1 MVQDW
6 KFVMKDRNIVVE
18 CRFPITSDNKR
29 YYTIDNETGDT
40 IAMIHLHVG
49 IKRNEFEESYSLML
63 NYQMR
68 WNPMYNP
75 TEQERNSAEFL
86 FSNLTKVVQWD
97 LSSVLDVDVSRINDI
112 LPIKVKI
119 NKVKGESP
127 CQNAKVN

>member
-1 MVQDW
+1 
-6 KFVMKDRNIVVE
+6 MKDRNIIVE
-18 CRFPITSDNKR
+18 CRFPITSSNKM
-29 YYTIDNETGDT
+29 YYTIDNEKGDT

-49 IKRNEFEESYSLML
+49 MKRNEFEESYSLML

-86 FSNLTKVVQWD
+86 FSNLTKVIQYD

-112 LPIKVKI
+112 LPISVKI